1 MPFSTL
7 AHKIPSRKAVNLMV
21 VENALRKAA
30 KVMVVESAVLGT
42 FKKGLHEWHNNSE
55 KLCRRLVVSET

>member
-1 MPFSTL
+1 
-7 AHKIPSRKAVNLMV
+7 MV